1 MALHDDVSSQAQG
14 AGDIV
19 EQVLSIGVRNLG
31 LGFLGSDAVVF
42 GDVLQDVAFGGGIG
56 DFKKALGD
64 FGVCH
69 SGVLALRF
77 YRPCS

>member
-1 MALHDDVSSQAQG
+1 
-14 AGDIV
+14 
-19 EQVLSIGVRNLG
+19 
-31 LGFLGSDAVVF
+31 VF